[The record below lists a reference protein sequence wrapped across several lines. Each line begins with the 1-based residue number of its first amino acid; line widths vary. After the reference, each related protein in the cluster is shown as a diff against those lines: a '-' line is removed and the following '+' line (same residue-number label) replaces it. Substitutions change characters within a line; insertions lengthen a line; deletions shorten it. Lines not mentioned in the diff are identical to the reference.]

1 MPIHHPTKGWLD
13 SDSKF
18 LIGELSKCTHC
29 KVVRPELTTVG
40 YRPDDG
46 VCFESFRGERV
57 LLKESKGKRMAFG
70 AHRSE

>member
-13 SDSKF
+13 SDSKV

-46 VCFESFRGERV
+46 GCFESFRRERV
-57 LLKESKGKRMAFG
+57 LLKESKGKRMALG